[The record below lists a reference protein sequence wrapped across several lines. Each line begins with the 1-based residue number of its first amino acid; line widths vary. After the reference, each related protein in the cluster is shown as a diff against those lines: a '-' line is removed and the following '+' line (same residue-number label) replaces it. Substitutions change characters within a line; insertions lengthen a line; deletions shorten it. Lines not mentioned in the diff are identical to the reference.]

1 MYSPCTWSGVHSPL
15 LHSFLPGSCVCSSS
29 SLSRAASHRFLAL
42 GHHTISWGFLTIA
55 VPLQI
60 VPLLDAPQIIQFEL
74 AICDSPRYPSGSRQS
89 QIPNSNWVIYIW
101 GFPGGS
107 DGEESACNV
116 GDLGLIPRLGR
127 SPGEGNGNPL
137 QYSCLGNPMDRGA
150 CLGYSP
156 PGCKEQHGWAS
167 NTFTS
172 YILYI

>member
-1 MYSPCTWSGVHSPL
+1 MWPSAVAMIPTAQPSPLTGCLATLPTCSRTWSFGAVALWYCQLQAVHGQ
-15 LHSFLPGSCVCSSS
+15 FCKQ
-29 SLSRAASHRFLAL
+29 
-42 GHHTISWGFLTIA
+42 SWLNS
-55 VPLQI
+55 
-60 VPLLDAPQIIQFEL
+60 PQIIQFEL